1 MASSGPEKMFA
12 FFIDPRFFGGGNR
25 LSA

>member
-1 MASSGPEKMFA
+1 MFA